1 MDIFSLLNSPKGT
14 AKAPNVDLL
23 RLNTKRTKITLLT
36 PTRYLGHTPRPF
48 YLGVAPSIN
57 VIGMVSFGAAII
69 TKSYKTAFLFC
80 F

>member
-1 MDIFSLLNSPKGT
+1 MDIFSLLNTPKGT

-23 RLNTKRTKITLLT
+23 RQNTKRTKITLLT
-36 PTRYLGHTPRPF
+36 PARYMGHTQ
-48 YLGVAPSIN
+48 GVALSIN
-57 VIGMVSFGAAII
+57 VIGMISFGVAII